1 MCDKKFNRTASLQGT
16 WNRNNISNISCFKAS
31 KKFEGTF
38 YVISMQLQN
47 LKEQRRTHVCV
58 SFACG
63 ENIRFFV
70 MSFLQIPPSIWKT
83 NVQAKKSESFITV
96 GTLMRSNIIQSGY
109 NWVIL
114 AWIRSTIT
122 DIMSFKAGC
131 SNELR
136 FTHVTMFMMIW
147 YLSSFPEEFLMKIQV
162 LSSSLSMLKSQL
174 SKGTSYHTSHNHMES
189 CFFFLK

>member
-70 MSFLQIPPSIWKT
+70 MSCLQIPPSIWKT
-83 NVQAKKSESFITV
+83 REQAKKSESFITV
-96 GTLMRSNIIQSGY
+96 GTLMRSNTIQ
-109 NWVIL
+109 
-114 AWIRSTIT
+114 
-122 DIMSFKAGC
+122 
-131 SNELR
+131 NELR

-189 CFFFLK
+189 CFLRIAVILISNELSSETLF